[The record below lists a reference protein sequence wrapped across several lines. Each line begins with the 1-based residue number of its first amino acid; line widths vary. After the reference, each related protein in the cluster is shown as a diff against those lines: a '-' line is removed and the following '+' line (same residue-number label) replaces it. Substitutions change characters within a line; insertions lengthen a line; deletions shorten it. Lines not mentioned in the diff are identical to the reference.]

1 MYLLIIYMC
10 AYVTLEYRKNKIS
23 KQHFLIWLIFIFL
36 TGPIGFIIYIFW
48 DKKKSTNF
56 KKGNRM

>member
-1 MYLLIIYMC
+1 MC
-10 AYVTLEYRKNKIS
+10 SYVTLEYRKNKMS

-48 DKKKSTNF
+48 NKKKRTNF